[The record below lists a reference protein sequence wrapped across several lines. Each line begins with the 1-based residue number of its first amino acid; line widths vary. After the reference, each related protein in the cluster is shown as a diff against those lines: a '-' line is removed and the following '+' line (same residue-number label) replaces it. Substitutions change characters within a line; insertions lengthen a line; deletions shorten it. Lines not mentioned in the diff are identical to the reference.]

1 MRTLTV
7 TRWTG
12 PPVTDRPSTR
22 GRWIWALTGLATV
35 GLLAWPVVGL
45 ISRAG
50 NGGQGEFVTATPTI
64 TRTVTVTQPVTSL
77 SVESYGAPIQVTAGP
92 VHQVTVREAI
102 SYFGPGQAPTVTAG
116 VSDRTLSLAAPACAS
131 SGCSVGFT
139 VIVPPA
145 VTVTAESDNGG
156 IAVSGVA
163 GANLDSGG
171 GPVQA
176 SHINGPLS
184 VTSEDGGITVSD
196 VSAPSGTSLDS
207 GGGPVQAS
215 NINGPLTISSE
226 DGGITV
232 SDVTAPGV
240 NLDSGGGPVQVGRV
254 NGPLSV
260 TSEDGGVTV
269 NGLTGDLEADT
280 GGGPFAG
287 DVSSG
292 RASVLTEDGSVAL
305 TFASAPAYVF
315 VDTGGGPAQL
325 AFDQPPDTVM
335 VSTENGSASLSVPGG
350 PYAVTANS
358 GGGGPSPTVNIPTS
372 RTAQHTLT
380 VSTEGGPLEIVPR

>member
-12 PPVTDRPSTR
+12 PPVTDRPATR
-22 GRWIWALTGLATV
+22 GRWIWTLAGLATV
-35 GLLAWPVVGL
+35 GLLAWPVVVL
-45 ISRAG
+45 ISGAG
-50 NGGQGEFVTATPTI
+50 NGGQGEFVTATPTM

-77 SVESYGAPIQVTAGP
+77 SVESYGAPIQITAGP

-102 SYFGPGQAPTVTAG
+102 SYGGPGQAPTVTAA
-116 VSDRTLSLAAPACAS
+116 VSDRRLTLDAPACAS

-145 VTVTAESDNGG
+145 VEVTAESDNGG

-215 NINGPLTISSE
+215 HIHGPLTISSE

-254 NGPLSV
+254 NGPLTV
-260 TSEDGGVTV
+260 TS
-269 NGLTGDLEADT
+269 
-280 GGGPFAG
+280 
-287 DVSSG
+287 
-292 RASVLTEDGSVAL
+292 
-305 TFASAPAYVF
+305 
-315 VDTGGGPAQL
+315 
-325 AFDQPPDTVM
+325 
-335 VSTENGSASLSVPGG
+335 
-350 PYAVTANS
+350 
-358 GGGGPSPTVNIPTS
+358 
-372 RTAQHTLT
+372 
-380 VSTEGGPLEIVPR
+380 

>member
-1 MRTLTV
+1 MRTLIAPE
-7 TRWTG
+7 R
-12 PPVTDRPSTR
+12 PPATDRNAAR
-22 GRWIWALTGLATV
+22 GRWIWTVSGLATV
-35 GLLAWPVVGL
+35 ALLAWPVVGL

-50 NGGQGEFVTATPTI
+50 NGGQGEFVTATPVM

-77 SVESYGAPIQVTAGP
+77 SVESYGAPILITAGP
-92 VHQVTVREAI
+92 VHHVTVTEAI
-102 SYFGPGQAPTVTAG
+102 SYPGPGQAPTVTAA
-116 VSDRTLSLAAPACAS
+116 VSDRRLTLDAPACATT
-131 SGCSVGFT
+131 GCSVGFT
-139 VIVPPA
+139 VTMPPGVA
-145 VTVTAESDNGG
+145 VTAESDDGG
-156 IAVSGVA
+156 IAMSGAA

-176 SHINGPLS
+176 SHIDGPLS
-184 VTSEDGGITVSD
+184 ISSEDGGITVSD
-196 VSAPSGTSLDS
+196 VSAPSGANLDS

-215 NINGPLTISSE
+215 HIDGPLTVSSE

-240 NLDSGGGPVQVGRV
+240 NLDSGGGPIQVGRV
-254 NGPLSV
+254 DGPL
-260 TSEDGGVTV
+260 TLASEDGGVTV
-269 NGLTGDLEADT
+269 NGLTGNLDADT
-280 GGGPFAG
+280 DGGPFTG

-325 AFDQPPDTVM
+325 AFDQPPTAVK
-335 VSTENGSASLSVPGG
+335 VSTENGSASVSVPGG
-350 PYAVTANS
+350 PYSVTADS
-358 GGGGPSPTVNIPTS
+358 GGGSQTVSIT
-372 RTAQHTLT
+372 TAPAAHHTLT

>member
-12 PPVTDRPSTR
+12 PPVPDRPSTR
-22 GRWIWALTGLATV
+22 GRWIWTLSGLVTV

-50 NGGQGEFVTATPTI
+50 NGGQGEFVTAAPTM
-64 TRTVTVTQPVTSL
+64 TRTVTITQPVTSL
-77 SVESYGAPIQVTAGP
+77 SVESYGAPIQITAGP

-102 SYFGPGQAPTVTAG
+102 SYPGPGQAPTVTAA
-116 VSDRTLSLAAPACAS
+116 VSDRTLTLAAPACAT
-131 SGCSVGFT
+131 SGCTVGFT

-171 GPVQA
+171 GPVWA
-176 SHINGPLS
+176 SHIHGPLS
-184 VTSEDGGITVSD
+184 VTSEDGWIRVSD

-215 NINGPLTISSE
+215 HINGPLTISSE

-240 NLDSGGGPVQVGRV
+240 NLDSGGGPVQVARV
-254 NGPLSV
+254 DGPLSV

-269 NGLTGDLEADT
+269 NGLTGNLEADT

-292 RASVLTEDGSVAL
+292 RASILTEDGSVAL

-358 GGGGPSPTVNIPTS
+358 GGGGPSPTVSIPTS
-372 RTAQHTLT
+372 LTAHHTLT

>member
-1 MRTLTV
+1 M
-7 TRWTG
+7 
-12 PPVTDRPSTR
+12 S
-22 GRWIWALTGLATV
+22 GLATV
-35 GLLAWPVVGL
+35 GLLAWPVVVL
-45 ISRAG
+45 IASAG
-50 NGGQGEFVTATPTI
+50 NGGQATSAPPAPTM

-92 VHQVTVREAI
+92 VHHITVTEAI
-102 SYFGPGQAPTVTAG
+102 SYPGPGPAPAVTAA
-116 VSDRTLSLAAPACAS
+116 VSDRRLTLAAPACADT
-131 SGCSVGFT
+131 GCSVGFT
-139 VIVPPA
+139 VTVPSGVA
-145 VTVTAESDNGG
+145 VTAESDNGG
-156 IAVSGVA
+156 IAVAGVA

-176 SHINGPLS
+176 SHIDGPLS

-196 VSAPSGTSLDS
+196 VSAPAGANLDS

-215 NINGPLTISSE
+215 HIDGPLTISSE

-254 NGPLSV
+254 DGPLTV

-269 NGLTGDLEADT
+269 NGLTGDLDADT

-287 DVSSG
+287 DLSAG

-325 AFDQPPDTVM
+325 TFDQPPAAVM
-335 VSTENGSASLSVPGG
+335 LSTENGSASVSVPGG
-350 PYAVTANS
+350 PYSVTADSRGRVADGGRSHRLRPRTGRSPSAPGAARLRSCRAS
-358 GGGGPSPTVNIPTS
+358 G
-372 RTAQHTLT
+372 A
-380 VSTEGGPLEIVPR
+380 

>member
-12 PPVTDRPSTR
+12 PPVPDRPAVR
-22 GRWIWALTGLATV
+22 GRWIWTVAGLATV
-35 GLLAWPVVGL
+35 ALLAWPVVGL
-45 ISRAG
+45 IARAG
-50 NGGQGEFVTATPTI
+50 NGGQGEFVTATPML

-92 VHQVTVREAI
+92 VHHITVTEAI
-102 SYFGPGQAPTVTAG
+102 SYPGPGQAPTVTAA
-116 VSDRTLSLAAPACAS
+116 VSDRRLTLDAPACAT

-139 VIVPPA
+139 VTVPPGVA
-145 VTVTAESDNGG
+145 VTAESDNGG
-156 IAVSGVA
+156 IAVAGVA

-176 SHINGPLS
+176 SHIVGPLS
-184 VTSEDGGITVSD
+184 ISSEDGGITVSD
-196 VSAPSGTSLDS
+196 VSAPSGTNLDS
-207 GGGPVQAS
+207 GGGPVQA
-215 NINGPLTISSE
+215 NHIDGPLTISSE

-232 SDVTAPGV
+232 SDVTAPVV

-254 NGPLSV
+254 DGPLTV

-269 NGLTGDLEADT
+269 NGLTGDLDADT
-280 GGGPFAG
+280 GGGPIAG
-287 DVSSG
+287 DLSSG

-305 TFASAPAYVF
+305 TFSSAPGYVF

-325 AFDQPPDTVM
+325 TFNQPPAAVM
-335 VSTENGSASLSVPGG
+335 LSTENGSASVSVPGG
-350 PYAVTANS
+350 PYSVTADTE
-358 GGGGPSPTVNIPTS
+358 GGSQTVDIPTDPAAH
-372 RTAQHTLT
+372 RTLT
-380 VSTEGGPLEIVPR
+380 VSTGGGPLEVVPG

>member
-12 PPVTDRPSTR
+12 PPVTDRPTAR
-22 GRWIWALTGLATV
+22 GRWIWTLSGLATV
-35 GLLAWPVVGL
+35 GLLAWPVVVL
-45 ISRAG
+45 ISSAG
-50 NGGQGEFVTATPTI
+50 NGGQGEFVTAAPTM

-102 SYFGPGQAPTVTAG
+102 SYPGPGQAPTVTAA
-116 VSDRTLSLAAPACAS
+116 VSDRRLTLDAPACAT

-145 VTVTAESDNGG
+145 VGVTAESDNGG

-196 VSAPSGTSLDS
+196 VSAPSGTNLDS

-215 NINGPLTISSE
+215 HINGPLTISSE
-226 DGGITV
+226 DGGITL
-232 SDVTAPGV
+232 SDVTAPEV

-254 NGPLSV
+254 NGPLTV

-269 NGLTGDLEADT
+269 NGLTGDLDADT

-325 AFDQPPDTVM
+325 TFDQPPNAVM
-335 VSTENGSASLSVPGG
+335 VSTENGSASVSVPGG
-350 PYAVTANS
+350 PYSVTAD
-358 GGGGPSPTVNIPTS
+358 GGGGSQTVNIPTAP
-372 RTAQHTLT
+372 TAHHTLT

>member
-12 PPVTDRPSTR
+12 PPVTDRPAKR
-22 GRWIWALTGLATV
+22 GRWIWTLSGLATV
-35 GLLAWPVVGL
+35 GLLAWPVVVL
-45 ISRAG
+45 ISSAG
-50 NGGQGEFVTATPTI
+50 NGGQGEFVTATPTML
-64 TRTVTVTQPVTSL
+64 RTVTVGQPVSSL

-102 SYFGPGQAPTVTAG
+102 SYPGPGQAPAVTAA
-116 VSDRTLSLAAPACAS
+116 VSDRTLTLAAPACAT

-145 VTVTAESDNGG
+145 VAVTAESDNGG

-215 NINGPLTISSE
+215 HIHGPLTISSE

-254 NGPLSV
+254 NGPLTV

-325 AFDQPPDTVM
+325 TFNQPPDAVM

-350 PYAVTANS
+350 PYSVTANS
-358 GGGGPSPTVNIPTS
+358 GGGPPPTVNIPS
-372 RTAQHTLT
+372 VATAHHTLT
-380 VSTEGGPLEIVPR
+380 VSTEGGPLEIGPR

>member
-1 MRTLTV
+1 MRSLTV

-12 PPVTDRPSTR
+12 PPVPDRPSTR
-22 GRWIWALTGLATV
+22 GRWIWALSGLVTV

-50 NGGQGEFVTATPTI
+50 NGGQGEFVTGAPTM
-64 TRTVTVTQPVTSL
+64 TRTVSVTQPVTSL
-77 SVESYGAPIQVTAGP
+77 SVESYGAPIRITAGT
-92 VHQVTVREAI
+92 VHQVTVTEAI
-102 SYFGPGQAPTVTAG
+102 SYAGPGQAPAVTAA
-116 VSDRTLSLAAPACAS
+116 VSDRRLTLDAPACPNT
-131 SGCSVGFT
+131 GCSVGFT
-139 VIVPPA
+139 VTVPTGVA
-145 VTVTAESDNGG
+145 VSADSDNGG

-176 SHINGPLS
+176 SHINGPL
-184 VTSEDGGITVSD
+184 
-196 VSAPSGTSLDS
+196 P
-207 GGGPVQAS
+207 
-215 NINGPLTISSE
+215 ISSE

-254 NGPLSV
+254 DGPLTV
-260 TSEDGGVTV
+260 TSEDGSVTV
-269 NGLTGDLEADT
+269 NGLTGDLGADT

-292 RASVLTEDGSVAL
+292 RASILSEDGSVAV
-305 TFASAPAYVF
+305 TFASAPGYVF

-325 AFDQPPDTVM
+325 TFNQPPDAVM
-335 VSTENGSASLSVPGG
+335 VNTENGSASVSVPGG
-350 PYAVTANS
+350 PYSVTAES
-358 GGGGPSPTVNIPTS
+358 GGGSQTVNIPTAPNAH
-372 RTAQHTLT
+372 RALT